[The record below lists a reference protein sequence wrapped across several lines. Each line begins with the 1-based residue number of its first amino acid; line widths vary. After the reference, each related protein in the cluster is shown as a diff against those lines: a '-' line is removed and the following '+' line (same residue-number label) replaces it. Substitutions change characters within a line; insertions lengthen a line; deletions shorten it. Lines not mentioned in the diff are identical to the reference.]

1 MSKPS
6 DPSAS
11 KPGPNPRDPKDP
23 KDQKGQKELKDL
35 KGADSFTLPQLPS
48 GDMPQNMGLAD
59 LARGL
64 QYVVNETAMA
74 AYLHTQKT
82 LDLYFDAEGNPLCRR
97 VRLPGGAGVVDV
109 PKLALTPPANLL
121 LDQMEV
127 SLAVRITNLSPASG
141 RSKTASGDE
150 PTDATEAD
158 AQSDSTDQHPHVF
171 VAPADEPEDR
181 AGSDA
186 VEGNKASADG
196 QVRDSSDAIKV
207 EASGPSSPQEPS
219 ASDPQPP
226 NKSGSQRVRAS
237 SFALSEDDIDPQ
249 RDERVRGSGRSFDR
263 LSFEIQPAPV
273 SPDATAR
280 RAANVMDIKM
290 IFRRNE
296 SPEGVARLVS
306 LYTESMF
313 RVNPS
318 E

>member
-11 KPGPNPRDPKDP
+11 KPGPHSRDPKAP
-23 KDQKGQKELKDL
+23 KDQKGQQELKDL

-141 RSKTASGDE
+141 RSKTAAADE
-150 PTDATEAD
+150 STDAAEAD
-158 AQSDSTDQHPHVF
+158 AQSDSTEPQPHVF

-181 AGSDA
+181 ESSDAAADNKPAAGQASEGSDA
-186 VEGNKASADG
+186 TKSEASRPS
-196 QVRDSSDAIKV
+196 QPPDSSAADRTADAKPTTHR
-207 EASGPSSPQEPS
+207 A
-219 ASDPQPP
+219 
-226 NKSGSQRVRAS
+226 RAS

>member
-1 MSKPS
+1 
-6 DPSAS
+6 
-11 KPGPNPRDPKDP
+11 
-23 KDQKGQKELKDL
+23 
-35 KGADSFTLPQLPS
+35 
-48 GDMPQNMGLAD
+48 MPQNMGLAD

-141 RSKTASGDE
+141 RSKTASADE
-150 PTDATEAD
+150 PADATEAD
-158 AQSDSTDQHPHVF
+158 AQSDSTDQQPHVF
-171 VAPADEPEDR
+171 VAPVDEPEDR
-181 AGSDA
+181 AGIDVGAGDKAAADQVSEGSDA
-186 VEGNKASADG
+186 TKNEASSPS
-196 QVRDSSDAIKV
+196 QPPDSSAADRKAEGKPTTHR
-207 EASGPSSPQEPS
+207 A
-219 ASDPQPP
+219 
-226 NKSGSQRVRAS
+226 RAS

-249 RDERVRGSGRSFDR
+249 REDRVRGSGSGRSFDR